1 VTSEICIDTWQDRVT
16 LAGLHPAERRA
27 ADKLAELATSDA
39 RVTGAVDE
47 LAVAAGVS
55 LKTAARAVAE
65 LEAAARAVA
74 ELEAAGLLIR
84 RCCALC
90 SNPTGFELIGGRP

>member
-1 VTSEICIDTWQDRVT
+1 MKPLDYSEICIDTWQDCVT
-16 LAGLHPAERRA
+16 GVGLHPAERKA
-27 ADKLAELATSDA
+27 ADKLADLATSDA
-39 RVTGAVDE
+39 RVNIGVAG

-55 LKTAARAVAE
+55 RNTASSAVT
-65 LEAAARAVA
+65 

-90 SNPTGFELIGGRP
+90 SNPTGFELTGGRP

>member
-1 VTSEICIDTWQDRVT
+1 MTPDYSQLDIETWHDRMTGV
-16 LAGLHPAERRA
+16 GLHPA
-27 ADKLAELATSDA
+27 ADKLADLATSDA
-39 RVTGAVDE
+39 RVNIGVAG

-55 LKTAARAVAE
+55 RNTAN
-65 LEAAARAVA
+65 RAVA

-90 SNPTGFELIGGRP
+90 TNPTGFELIGGRP

>member
-1 VTSEICIDTWQDRVT
+1 MVPKSPDYSQLDIETWHDRVT
-16 LAGLHPAERRA
+16 GVGLHPAERRA
-27 ADKLAELATSDA
+27 ADKLADLATSDA
-39 RVTGAVDE
+39 RVNIGVAG

-55 LKTAARAVAE
+55 AKTARRAVT
-65 LEAAARAVA
+65 

-90 SNPTGFELIGGRP
+90 SNPTGFELTGGRP